1 LDQLDALIIKVN
13 LFGFH
18 FASLDIRQNSKIHDE
33 VLRMFSI
40 FYINSS
46 SEVFLYYYDL
56 TEEEKFDVLSKVKLK
71 CS

>member
-33 VLRMFSI
+33 VF
-40 FYINSS
+40 
-46 SEVFLYYYDL
+46 
-56 TEEEKFDVLSKVKLK
+56 KDVLIYI
-71 CS
+71 